1 MRKKKVIISKA
12 SKGQKAMD
20 LMPTDHAPLERKSF
34 KVHPNEV
41 DDTQKKVSHTAE
53 SVKVIIKAYMTEQ
66 SQKQRQFLR
75 QQRQFLRQQRQLGD
89 SPGGQV
95 VKNPPSNAR
104 DMGSNPGWGTK
115 IPHVVG
121 QL

>member
-75 QQRQFLRQQRQLGD
+75 QQRQLGD
-89 SPGGQV
+89 SPGGPV